1 MLGTSLAK
9 PCVRQRLAVEGPA
22 ATHWRASVDTIK
34 RSGLVAELK
43 LAHEEAAR
51 LDEMI
56 QLLASALDDGRMR
69 QLRIEKLIQ
78 NRKALRLHHELRA
91 LDTAKIA

>member
-1 MLGTSLAK
+1 M
-9 PCVRQRLAVEGPA
+9 
-22 ATHWRASVDTIK
+22 DTIK

-56 QLLASALDDGRMR
+56 QLLASALDEGRMR